1 MVNCTSKPSKPSS
14 VSVEL
19 KNPVWFEAMKKVL
32 EIVSSYNNSSHGFF
46 ILFHCYCTYTA
57 KNLPDVSKIEPF
69 NGEHFK
75 RWQDKIH
82 DILDVHNLAKYLTLS
97 PPEEGCEDFDN
108 KTKTWTA
115 NNKICRNKAQRKG
128 DNKNPPKANPA
139 ERDEIIVV
147 VVVSEVNMVAEY
159 NDWVI
164 DSGATKHICG
174 NRNSFFEYTPVR
186 EGEEFIFLGDSR
198 STPVLGKGKVL
209 LKLTSGKTLSL
220 SNVLHVPEIRYNLIS
235 IFVLGKAG
243 VKVSFEGDKIVMTKN
258 GVFVGKGY
266 CSGEL
271 FKLNVLNVI
280 INENVSSSAYIYCYA
295 NIVDSINLWH
305 GGLVHVNFS
314 YIKKM
319 KELGLLF
326 KLNLSNDKCDVCVE
340 SKSTKK
346 TCKPVQNRETELL
359 SLIHSDLGDLKQT
372 MTRGGKRRS
381 KRMRMTTSFGDDYYV
396 FLAENDPMTFK
407 EAMTSRDAPL
417 WREAINCE
425 LDSIMSNHVWELVDL
440 PPVAKGFSQK
450 KDIDYFDT
458 YAPVTRITSIR
469 VLIALAAI
477 HNLHIHQTDVK
488 TAFLNGDLDE
498 EIYMSQPEGCVVPG
512 TEHKVCKLVKSLY
525 GLKQAPKQWHEK
537 FDQVL
542 VSNGYVINDS
552 NKCIYFKSIDAT
564 TYVIICLYVDD
575 MLILS
580 PNLGTINETKWML
593 ASNFDM
599 KDMGEADVILGIKIT
614 KTSDSFRLSQEH
626 YVEKMLRRFGYYD
639 KKLVSTPYDAN
650 THLKKNLKQSVDQLR
665 YAQIIGSLMYLMN
678 STRPDIAYAVG
689 RLSRYTQNPM
699 LEGYS
704 DANWI
709 SGYDEIKSTSG
720 YIFTLSGGAVS
731 WKSPKQTCIARST
744 MESEL
749 IALEKACTEAE
760 WLRNLLVDLLIC
772 THPPTSVSIHCDCQ
786 AAIAKAKSEIY
797 NGKSR
802 HIRLRHNIIKQLL
815 KSGVVSLDF
824 VKSEL
829 NLADPLTKPLNR
841 RLVVNMSRG
850 MGLLSRT
857 VDKSDGYPTYVIG
870 DPMKISRYK
879 LRLVAKG
886 FHQTQGVDY
895 NETFSPVVKAFTI
908 KAILTLTIMN
918 NWSLRQVNG
927 NNFLHGYLIED
938 VYMQQPE
945 GFVDQIEIAFPMNKL
960 SQFLAAP
967 TVNHCEA
974 CKRFFRSS
982 LTELGVT
989 LTSTPILWCD
999 NQSATALA
1007 SNPKFHSRTKH
1018 IELDVHFLQ
1027 EKVATQSFQ
1036 VRYVPS
1042 SDNVTDIMTKA
1053 LSYHLFRSLC
1063 TKLNLITL
1071 G

>member
-372 MTRGGKRRS
+372 MTRGDVEPRRS

-512 TEHKVCKLVKSLY
+512 TEH
-525 GLKQAPKQWHEK
+525 
-537 FDQVL
+537 
-542 VSNGYVINDS
+542 
-552 NKCIYFKSIDAT
+552 
-564 TYVIICLYVDD
+564 
-575 MLILS
+575 
-580 PNLGTINETKWML
+580 
-593 ASNFDM
+593 

-870 DPMKISRYK
+870 DPMKTHLMEVHLYECGIGSISMRA
-879 LRLVAKG
+879 R
-886 FHQTQGVDY
+886 QGVDY